1 MKWGLI
7 SSHEPDDDGGEGRDE
22 WEDWERSEGRDS
34 GESMPTP
41 VLEKNWE
48 ERGALEE
55 EHLHLDGGRG
65 KGVPDWLPA
74 LTSKGSL
81 KDASPA
87 KTARQ
92 ETMPQAKC
100 CIGCQCSSIK

>member
-1 MKWGLI
+1 MKWGSI

-48 ERGALEE
+48 ERGVSGEE
-55 EHLHLDGGRG
+55 CSHLDGGGG
-65 KGVPDWLPA
+65 KGVPDSLPA
-74 LTSKGSL
+74 PTLKGSL
-81 KDASPA
+81 KDTSPA
-87 KTARQ
+87 KMARQ
-92 ETMPQAKC
+92 ETTPQVKC
-100 CIGCQCSSIK
+100 CMGRQCSSIK